1 MNNKFDYSFKTLL
14 ICFVGWLL
22 PNSIWAQ
29 ANEGDPS
36 IVATGSCG
44 ESVAYT
50 IYSDMSMVISGTGE
64 MMDYMGDIPH
74 IDATYYQKIESVVI
88 EEGVTSI
95 GEFAFYDFIHL
106 TSMSIANSV
115 TKIGNAAFYECT
127 SLTSLD
133 IPNGVIEI
141 GNGVFY
147 GCAELT
153 SIVIPDG
160 VKVISPV
167 LFFNCTGLTSVTIP
181 NGVTEIGDAA
191 FECCSSLTSVLIPGS
206 VTSIGDAA
214 FELCSSLTSIT
225 VENETPVAIGTTT
238 FNGVDKS
245 ACILHVPAGTK
256 SAYENAEVWNEF
268 ENIEEMEE
276 PNTDISALDN
286 AIYVEQVEGRIGG
299 TMDIPVLLKNAYG
312 VRGFQ
317 FTLELPM
324 GTTINSW
331 AMVMNRMPEGATLND
346 AISTQKIEGNKIAV
360 AFSLNYGS
368 ETFTGNDGEI
378 ATVNV
383 TFGEEMDAGTYP
395 IYFTACDV
403 TTTGGTDEDLSDIKA
418 ALVLEDYI
426 LGDANS
432 DGKVRIGD
440 ATTVLN
446 YIVGAVSDNFNMK
459 AADANCDGKIRI
471 GDATTILNIII
482 NQ

>member
-127 SLTSLD
+127 SLSSLD
-133 IPNGVIEI
+133 IPNSVIEI

-147 GCAELT
+147 GCAELM

-238 FNGVDKS
+238 FNGVDKTV
-245 ACILHVPAGTK
+245 CTLYVPAGTK
-256 SAYENAEVWNEF
+256 PEYESAEGWNEF

-286 AIYVEQVEGRIGG
+286 AIYVEETEGRVGHS
-299 TMDIPVLLKNAYG
+299 MDIPVLLKNSSS
-312 VRGFQ
+312 VRAFQ
-317 FTLELPM
+317 FTLELPE
-324 GTTINSW
+324 GTIINSW
-331 AMVMNRMPEGATLND
+331 TLSTNRLPEGTTLSD
-346 AISTQKIEGNKIAV
+346 EIATQKIEGNKIKV
-360 AFSLNYGS
+360 ACSLTNGNA
-368 ETFTGNDGEI
+368 TFTGNDGEI

-383 TFGEEMDAGTYP
+383 TFSEDMEEGTYP
-395 IYFTACDV
+395 IYLTACDV
-403 TTTGGTDEDLSDIKA
+403 SNVGGTDNKLSDIKA
-418 ALVLEDYI
+418 SLVLEAYVD
-426 LGDANS
+426 GDANG
-432 DGKVRIGD
+432 DGEVLIGD
-440 ATTVLN
+440 VIAILN
-446 YIVGAVSDNFNMK
+446 YIVGVTSDNFNKK
-459 AADANCDGKIRI
+459 AADANGDGEILI
-471 GDATTILNIII
+471 GDVIAVLNIIVGL
-482 NQ
+482 